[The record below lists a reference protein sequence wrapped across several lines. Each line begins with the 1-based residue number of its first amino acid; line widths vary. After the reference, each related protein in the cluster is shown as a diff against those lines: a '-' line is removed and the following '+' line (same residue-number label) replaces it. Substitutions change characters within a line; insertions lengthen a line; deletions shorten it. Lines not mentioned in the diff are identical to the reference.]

1 LIPKRAVRLW
11 RSAAFGYRGFMP
23 RLLAV
28 VMVLFAVR
36 TAHAE
41 GEAEGEGAE
50 HHHGPW
56 EMRVSVESPIYAH
69 ASDASTNITKEF
81 VLEPSVMISYV
92 LEEKHMSLDLEIG
105 EGFLLHSSEGA
116 DTPARTGTVIRP
128 GVAYSPSRELPIFVT
143 ALLPVHIEPSPV
155 LLSLRLGAGID
166 FHTAIGKWFVEADLD
181 LPLAGGTGAP
191 DAFSEQELVLATGLL
206 FHLPG

>member
-1 LIPKRAVRLW
+1 MTRL
-11 RSAAFGYRGFMP
+11 ALA
-23 RLLAV
+23 LL
-28 VMVLFAVR
+28 LLSSL
-36 TAHAE
+36 AHAE
-41 GEAEGEGAE
+41 GEPEAGEAGEA
-50 HHHGPW
+50 HHGPW
-56 EMRVSVESPIYAH
+56 EMRVSLESPIYAH

-81 VLEPSVMISYV
+81 ELEPGVMISYV
-92 LEEKHMSLDLEIG
+92 LEEHHMSLDLEIG